1 MTLKPIYIAAA
12 ALLCA
17 CLAATVTTTRA
28 QDADF
33 AERLRTT
40 SAATRSI
47 ECDFTLTRTMSIMA
61 SDVISEGRFY
71 YLHDAGISLEFTQ
84 PAGDLITM
92 GRERFRIV
100 SVGRASTVK
109 VESNPMLRQ
118 LQRMLTA
125 CMTGDVDMLRQG
137 AELAFADEG
146 ATFVVTI
153 TPTDRRARG
162 MVRLITLTFE
172 KQNMSLTTLRMEEA
186 SGDVSQYRFF
196 DKRFNGEIDP
206 SRFDV
211 R

>member
-1 MTLKPIYIAAA
+1 MTLKSLYLAAT
-12 ALLCA
+12 LCA
-17 CLAATVTTTRA
+17 CLAASTASLSA
-28 QDADF
+28 QEADF

-61 SDVISEGRFY
+61 SDVVSEGRFY
-71 YLHDAGISLEFTQ
+71 YLRDAGISLEFTQ
-84 PAGDLITM
+84 PAGDRITM
-92 GRERFRIV
+92 GRERFQIV
-100 SVGRASTVK
+100 SSGRTSV
-109 VESNPMLRQ
+109 VRVDSNPMLRQ

-125 CMTGDVDMLRQG
+125 CMTGDVEMLREGSQ
-137 AELAFADEG
+137 LAFTDEG
-146 ATFVVTI
+146 VTFVVTI

-196 DKRFNGEIDP
+196 NKRFNGDIDP
-206 SRFDV
+206 SRFDI